1 MKLQKIALPLFAFAV
16 LALAGCNASESAGG
30 VKGYLTSH
38 GFAESG
44 ITQMSGEDYK
54 KTQSAEF
61 KAEGLKEYLAAVKA
75 PASEKELPEQFY
87 CWFFDTMEQ
96 ADFFIKDYVS
106 NLYYSL
112 DGRVKDPAMGSR
124 NNCAWAGTNG
134 IAVGLG
140 WTTTAA

>member
-1 MKLQKIALPLFAFAV
+1 MIRLRKLGLGALAI
-16 LALAGCNASESAGG
+16 LALASCNASESAAG

-54 KTQSAEF
+54 KTQSKEF
-61 KAEGLKEYLAAVKA
+61 KAEGLKEYLAAAKA
-75 PASEKELPEQFY
+75 PASEKELPEKFY

-96 ADFFIKDYVS
+96 ADFFVKDYVADM
-106 NLYYSL
+106 YRAL
-112 DGRVKDPAMGSR
+112 DGRVKDPSMGSR

>member
-1 MKLQKIALPLFAFAV
+1 MIRLRKLALGTLAI
-16 LALAGCNASESAGG
+16 LALASCNASESAAG

-38 GFAESG
+38 GFADSG

-54 KTQSAEF
+54 KTQSADF
-61 KAEGLKEYLAAVKA
+61 KAEGLKEYLAATKA
-75 PASEKELPEQFY
+75 PASEQELPEQFY
-87 CWFFDTMEQ
+87 CWFFDNSDQ
-96 ADFFIKDYVS
+96 AGVFIKDYVGDI
-106 NLYYSL
+106 YHSL
-112 DGRVKDPAMGSR
+112 DGRIKDPSMGSR

>member
-1 MKLQKIALPLFAFAV
+1 MIRLRKLGLGALAV
-16 LALAGCNASESAGG
+16 LALASCNASESAGS

-44 ITQMSGEDYK
+44 ITQMTGEDYK

-61 KAEGLKEYLAAVKA
+61 KAEGLKEYLAGNKA
-75 PASEKELPEQFY
+75 PASDKELPEQFY
-87 CWFFDTMEQ
+87 CWFFDTMEH
-96 ADFFIKDYVS
+96 ADFFIKDYVGD
-106 NLYYSL
+106 LYHSL
-112 DGRVKDPAMGSR
+112 EGRVKDPSMGSR

-140 WTTTAA
+140 WTTTIA